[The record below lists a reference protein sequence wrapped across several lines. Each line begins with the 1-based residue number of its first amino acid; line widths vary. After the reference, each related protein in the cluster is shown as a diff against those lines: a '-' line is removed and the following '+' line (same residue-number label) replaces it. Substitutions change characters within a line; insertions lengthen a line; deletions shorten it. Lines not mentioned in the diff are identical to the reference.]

1 MIYLFLKRLKHSIG
15 TGHILG
21 NIVIQVTY
29 CYKIIL
35 SYCMFLVR
43 IFQEKNDN
51 VPDQLK
57 DHL

>member
-35 SYCMFLVR
+35 LYCMFLDH

-51 VPDQLK
+51 VPY
-57 DHL
+57 H